1 MIYTSIED
9 MPIYNWFKC
18 IDTKD
23 YSYCSSERKNI
34 TEDVLKE
41 CEIAFNTCYAEF
53 IYTFGISPELA
64 EIIRIKNKILIL
76 KIDIALTGDKS
87 LENFIEIEEIQLNKR
102 LEVKQTKTNTYKVAI
117 EKYLGFRL
125 NEKEVTVKEYYEYL
139 QAIKENHGR
148 ATD

>member
-41 CEIAFNTCYAEF
+41 CEIAFNTCYDEF

-64 EIIRIKNKILIL
+64 ESGEYKFDSSGANKATEAIAKHLGFFEKDNKKEVVTKSADLSEDDIKKLAKGL
-76 KIDIALTGDKS
+76 D
-87 LENFIEIEEIQLNKR
+87 
-102 LEVKQTKTNTYKVAI
+102 
-117 EKYLGFRL
+117 EKY
-125 NEKEVTVKEYYEYL
+125 
-139 QAIKENHGR
+139 
-148 ATD
+148 

>member
-41 CEIAFNTCYAEF
+41 CEIAFNTCYDEF

-64 EIIRIKNKILIL
+64 EIIRIKNKILML

-87 LENFIEIEEIQLNKR
+87 LENFIEIEEIQLNER

>member
-1 MIYTSIED
+1 

-41 CEIAFNTCYAEF
+41 CEIAFNACYAEF
-53 IYTFGISPELA
+53 IDTFGISPELA
-64 EIIRIKNKILIL
+64 EIIRIKNKILML

-87 LENFIEIEEIQLNKR
+87 LENFIEIEEIQLNER